1 MKRKRQTP
9 QEINAKL
16 RGGHNEN
23 SCAVKKAEYKNHVW
37 CWDFTMD
44 ETAEVR
50 GLKCFSVFWTSSPG
64 SVWRWKWSGG

>member
-9 QEINAKL
+9 QQIIAKL

-23 SCAVKKAEYKNHVW
+23 NWAVKKAEYKNHVW

-50 GLKCFSVFWTSSPG
+50 G
-64 SVWRWKWSGG
+64 